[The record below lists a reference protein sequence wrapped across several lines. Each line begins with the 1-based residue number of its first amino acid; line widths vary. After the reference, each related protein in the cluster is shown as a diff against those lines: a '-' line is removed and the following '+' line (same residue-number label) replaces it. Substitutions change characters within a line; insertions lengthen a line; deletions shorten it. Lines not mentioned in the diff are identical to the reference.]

1 MRQLPA
7 ALVVPAAIGADPGTA
22 VQLAV
27 LKDPTPILMKRDIR
41 RVSLPA
47 GMLMSALGMQSLL
60 WPAAEAAPWHD
71 ELSWGERQVTV
82 TSENLEQGRRRYRFA
97 LNEAGQAVR
106 ERVLEERA
114 GQSRLRTGNT
124 LFDGLYAL
132 ALDDARLD
140 SVTQIQDAAFNGGQ
154 PIACL
159 CFETGEK
166 WHYVWTR
173 DIAYAIDLGLAWFD
187 PERARNSLLFKQSG
201 VRPEMLSEGVA
212 PVQVVAQD
220 TGSGG
225 SWPIS
230 TDRVVWIHAAV
241 DTLRQLP
248 APAARA
254 FAALVWPVAHD
265 TLEQDRQ
272 YAFDPLVGL
281 YRGETSFLDWR
292 EQTYPQ
298 WTRADTLYIAE
309 SYSLSTNVLHYV
321 ALRDAAELARR
332 RHAAGA
338 AQFQSQA
345 RALRAA
351 INTHFWQADAGSYA
365 SYLGS
370 GSGSGLKPVPAAAYD
385 LLGLA
390 LAIIHGVADEGQ
402 AQLILKN
409 YAITAAGPPVIWP
422 EQQNVAIY
430 HNRALWPFVTAYAL
444 QAAKRAQHAELF
456 ARDAESLLR
465 GAALSLS
472 NMENFEFLTQQSHFE
487 DGSLSGP
494 VINSPRQ
501 LWSVGAFLNM
511 VVSGLFGLDSEAG
524 GVRVSPYLPGRLAH
538 ELFAGQSEI
547 SLHGGRYPGGT
558 VNLILKL
565 PARWSDDE
573 TLQAASPQTLR
584 GSPAQ
589 SQGTRTLVIA
599 LVGKAVPRRRLTVL
613 EVRDPHALTSA
624 ERRAVYAPRQPQLAP
639 NESEP
644 PDFSE
649 LEANSVL
656 QIFRNGKPLGAE
668 GDVAR
673 SAAQPGARCYFATQ
687 RYGDSG
693 LVSLPSREL
702 CRADADTQQFLA
714 ADGTLEATDHHPV
727 SALGGRAEYADW
739 GGPAQELRLS
749 FTARTAGLEQL
760 RVEYANAQGPINTG
774 ITAAVKMV
782 QADCGGA
789 PQQQGAVVM
798 PHLSDW
804 RTYGGSSRF
813 VFTAARGQHCTIRLR
828 DGFNMSYLE
837 HFRRY
842 TAGRGGATGA
852 VNRASISAVRIER
865 IE

>member
-1 MRQLPA
+1 
-7 ALVVPAAIGADPGTA
+7 
-22 VQLAV
+22 
-27 LKDPTPILMKRDIR
+27 
-41 RVSLPA
+41 
-47 GMLMSALGMQSLL
+47 MLMSALGMQSLL
-60 WPAAEAAPWHD
+60 LPAAEAEPWHD

-82 TSENLEQGRRRYRFA
+82 TKESLEHGRQRYRFA
-97 LNEAGQAVR
+97 LKEAGQAAR

-114 GQSRLRTGNT
+114 GQSWLRTGNT

-140 SVTQIQDAAFNGGQ
+140 SVTQIQDAAFNGGR

-173 DIAYAIDLGLAWFD
+173 DISYAIDLGLAWFD
-187 PERARNSLLFKQSG
+187 PERARNSLLFKHSG
-201 VRPEMLSEGVA
+201 VRPEMLSQGVA

-241 DTLRQLP
+241 DTVRQLP

-254 FAALVWPVAHD
+254 FAALVWTVTHD
-265 TLEQDRQ
+265 TLVQDRQ

-321 ALRDAAELARR
+321 ALRDAADLARR

-338 AQFQSQA
+338 AQFESQA
-345 RALRAA
+345 RALRVA
-351 INTHFWQADAGSYA
+351 INAHFWQADAGSYA

-370 GSGSGLKPVPAAAYD
+370 GSGDGLKPVPAAAYD

-390 LAIIHGVADEGQ
+390 LAIIHGVADDGQ
-402 AQLILKN
+402 AQRILQN
-409 YAITAAGPPVIWP
+409 YPMTATGPPVIWP
-422 EQQNVAIY
+422 EQQDVPIY

-456 ARDAESLLR
+456 ARDVESLLR

-472 NMENFEFLTQQSHFE
+472 NMENFEYLTQQSRLE
-487 DGSLSGP
+487 DGTLSGP

-501 LWSVGAFLNM
+501 LWSVGAYLNM

-524 GVRVSPYLPGRLAH
+524 GVRVRPYLPGQLAH
-538 ELFAGQSEI
+538 ELFAGQREI
-547 SLHGGRYPGGT
+547 SLHDWRYPGGT
-558 VNLILKL
+558 VNLILRL
-565 PARWSDDE
+565 PARWSDE
-573 TLQAASPQTLR
+573 ESLQAASPQTLR

-589 SQGTRTLVIA
+589 SQGTRTVEVSLVARAA
-599 LVGKAVPRRRLTVL
+599 LRQPLKLFQVGNPQ
-613 EVRDPHALTSA
+613 ALTSV

-639 NESEP
+639 DEGEP
-644 PDFSE
+644 PDFSG
-649 LEANSVL
+649 LEANSLL
-656 QIFRNGKPLGAE
+656 QIYRNGKPFSADG
-668 GDVAR
+668 GVAR

-693 LVSLPSREL
+693 LDSLPSREV
-702 CRADADTQQFLA
+702 CRVDAADTQQFLA
-714 ADGTLEATDHHPV
+714 ADSTLEAADQHPV
-727 SALGGRAEYADW
+727 SALDGRAEYADW
-739 GGPAQELRLS
+739 GGPRQELRLS

-774 ITAAVKMV
+774 ITASVKMV

-789 PQQQGAVVM
+789 PEQQGAVVM

-804 RTYGGSSRF
+804 RTYGWSSRF

-837 HFRRY
+837 HFRLY

-852 VNRASISAVRIER
+852 LNRASISAVRIER
-865 IE
+865 IQ